1 MGKAKGELESGRCEC
16 KCAHLCVQ
24 VSCALS
30 QLEWCGKM
38 RVEWTPETVMEEA
51 CG

>member
-1 MGKAKGELESGRCEC
+1 MGKGKGELESEGCEC
-16 KCAHLCVQ
+16 KCVHLCVQ

-30 QLEWCGKM
+30 RLEWSGKM
-38 RVEWTPETVMEEA
+38 RAETVMEEA